1 MTRRE
6 DDTDPEKPG
15 NAVEVAWIGIAI
27 LIALTAVIAMYWG
40 DLGGNTASNGPAVNS
55 RETTGSTGVR

>member
-6 DDTDPEKPG
+6 DDTDPG
-15 NAVEVAWIGIAI
+15 SAVEVAWIGIAI

-40 DLGGNTASNGPAVNS
+40 DLGGNTASNGPAVNP
-55 RETTGSTGVR
+55 RETTGSTGGR

>member
-6 DDTDPEKPG
+6 DDTDPEKLG
-15 NAVEVAWIGIAI
+15 SAVELAWIGIAI
-27 LIALTAVIAMYWG
+27 LIALTVVIAIYGG
-40 DLGGNTASNGPAVNS
+40 DRGSNTASNGPAVNS